1 MVCANENFDNCPLC
15 LYYKVKI
22 HESAMQLLQKIQG
35 YHNHKKKDQ
44 ITRKHKKLIIS
55 LWP

>member
-35 YHNHKKKDQ
+35 YHNDKKKDQ

-55 LWP
+55 L